1 MFTTRTGQRHQ
12 GTLVSTTQDA
22 DNSGVQLKD
31 VKDLLNP
38 TAPLKDNVFIRTKD
52 VEGSWKAELLSAFH
66 NGINTQ
72 EVERLMSEHPNEPDC
87 VSNGRVLGGIAVT
100 RGKPYPSSRLCDLS
114 LKLLTC

>member
-52 VEGSWKAELLSAFH
+52 VEGWSPVSKP
-66 NGINTQ
+66 NG
-72 EVERLMSEHPNEPDC
+72 
-87 VSNGRVLGGIAVT
+87 
-100 RGKPYPSSRLCDLS
+100 SS
-114 LKLLTC
+114 TCLWF